1 MLFDI
6 GFGGQDVLLPALVR
20 LLPHFHHIGT
30 VIALTFQ
37 LAQAQGKV
45 HASAAKGDTFELTGE
60 VRCDGQGI
68 LQMNGCDLL
77 APSVN
82 SDATSLPQAVR
93 LPRSG

>member
-1 MLFDI
+1 M
-6 GFGGQDVLLPALVR
+6 
-20 LLPHFHHIGT
+20 
-30 VIALTFQ
+30 IALTFQ